1 MLFQLLRC
9 YQFIW
14 QHLHYWVGFPYVTL
28 LFWILPLLLF
38 NSGHSSLMAHD
49 EGLYAWRSRQILD
62 SGDWI
67 NPWSQPHHKTPGPY
81 WLIASSYTLFGIS
94 EASVRLPSMILGILS
109 VIILYEIGK
118 ILLDKKI
125 AWLASAIL
133 SVEFLWLQYCRLGT
147 PDVPMIFLILLAIL
161 ALLKA
166 ESNPQYCYF
175 YTFLVG
181 VCFGLGFFVR
191 SFMIFLPMI
200 AFFPYLVWE
209 HSRHRHLTNPMLY
222 LGFLL
227 GLTPTFIWLWLNFS
241 HYGSDSVEELLRFV
255 FRLGSKERSGNGIL
269 FYLWNLPIKAFPW
282 FFFGL
287 LGLFVAWR
295 RPIPRYHLILV
306 GLPLV
311 LFFELSLFSTR
322 LPHYS
327 LSLYPFI
334 ALLAAVGLDWLGSV
348 GFDGETSRWEEF
360 NSKFSPSPLPYGKP
374 SKAHGRCFMPGN
386 PSTALPRLHP
396 ITPSQKP
403 RFQKLFCNLSYGFGV
418 LAILLLLMSILAF
431 IWGSADIRKYATVG
445 LALGCGWLI
454 LPLVWIGRYRFGK
467 KFLNSNYWLTGWLI
481 PAWLALAVAGSNGFL
496 SDYNPHMRTF
506 LAQPAIAHILQN
518 HSIHFVK
525 VGGKTGVLLDFY
537 TPHHGED
544 VQQISE
550 LPVYSY
556 AWISAKQATNLS
568 TPHRVLGT
576 VQQYQLIQVL
586 P

>member
-1 MLFQLLRC
+1 MLFKLPEYQLA
-9 YQFIW
+9 W
-14 QHLHYWVGFPYVTL
+14 QRFRSWVGFPYVTL

-49 EGLYAWRSRQILD
+49 EGLYAWRSRRMFE

-81 WLIASSYTLFGIS
+81 WLIASFYTLFGIS
-94 EASVRLPSMILGILS
+94 EASVRLPSMILGVLS

-118 ILLDKKI
+118 IVLDKKN

-161 ALLKA
+161 SLLKA
-166 ESNPQYCYF
+166 ELNPRYRYF
-175 YTFLVG
+175 YTFIVG
-181 VCFGLGFFVR
+181 VCFGLGFLVR

-200 AFFPYLVWE
+200 ALFHYLVWE
-209 HSRHRHLTNPMLY
+209 HRRHHHLTNPMLY

-227 GLTPTFIWLWLNFS
+227 GLTPTFVWLWLNFS
-241 HYGSDSVEELLRFV
+241 HYGSDSVRELLQFV
-255 FRLGSKERSGNGIL
+255 FRLGSQERAGNGIL
-269 FYLWNLPIKAFPW
+269 FYLWNVPIKAFPW
-282 FFFGL
+282 FFL
-287 LGLFVAWR
+287 SILGLFVAWR
-295 RPIPRYHLILV
+295 RPIPRYQLILV

-311 LFFELSLFSTR
+311 LFFELSIFSTR

-327 LSLYPFI
+327 LSLYPFM
-334 ALLAAVGLDWLGSV
+334 ALLAAVGLDWLGKV
-348 GFDGETSRWEEF
+348 GFDGEACWWGEF
-360 NSKFSPSPLPYGKP
+360 NSKFSPSPHLPISPSPHLPISPSHKP
-374 SKAHGRCFMPGN
+374 P
-386 PSTALPRLHP
+386 L
-396 ITPSQKP
+396 
-403 RFQKLFCNLSYGFGV
+403 QKLFRNLSYGFGA
-418 LAILLLLMSILAF
+418 LAILLLLASIFAF
-431 IWGSADIRKYATVG
+431 VWGSGDIRKYAIVT
-445 LALGCGWLI
+445 LTLGCGWLI
-454 LPLVWIGRYRFGK
+454 LPFVWIGRYRFGK
-467 KFLNSNYWLTGWLI
+467 KFLNSNHWLAGWLI

-496 SDYNPHMRTF
+496 SDYNPDMRTF
-506 LAQPAIAHILQN
+506 LAQPAIAQILQN

-544 VQQISE
+544 VEQFSE

-556 AWISAKQATNLS
+556 AWISAQQATNLS